1 MNGIDINAL
10 NLYNDGVKIWS
21 KSGQQGNMWKKAEV
35 TITGKYDVSDSDVF
49 FFFIK
54 VLKVQFQLHKIHRKM
69 VNSLVLF
76 GLFS

>member
-49 FFFIK
+49 FF
-54 VLKVQFQLHKIHRKM
+54 
-69 VNSLVLF
+69 S
-76 GLFS
+76 